1 MGEERERKSEKW
13 NKKGEGEGAG
23 EHHLPVK
30 AVCVVVATAC
40 ARFIAS
46 ARAQMEGAI
55 DERVDQA
62 VGHAEEED
70 GILQVIAQLSWNT
83 QKEYSN

>member
-1 MGEERERKSEKW
+1 MGKRGKVSRRNGIK
-13 NKKGEGEGAG
+13 KKGEKLG

-30 AVCVVVATAC
+30 AVCVVVATAG
-40 ARFIAS
+40 ARFVAL
-46 ARAQMEGAI
+46 AGAQMEGAI

-70 GILQVIAQLSWNT
+70 GIL
-83 QKEYSN
+83 